1 MIDDH
6 RTLPHYPRKSL
17 VLAVRKQLNR
27 YGIRPTGSLP
37 TTLNQIWRDA
47 WEWAAACRYVG
58 CDRPNSRRLNWNKW
72 PTAREIAAQYVYLLL
87 ANMQSD
93 FALSLPYAA
102 RSGRVIPAAIAA
114 RYEIPTPS
122 TVPLL
127 EKDHATPTQGQM
139 D

>member
-6 RTLPHYPRKSL
+6 RTLPHFPRKSL

-37 TTLNQIWRDA
+37 TPLNQIWRDA

-58 CDRPNSRRLNWNKW
+58 CDRPNSRRMNWNKW

-87 ANMQSD
+87 ANMKSD

-102 RSGRVIPAAIAA
+102 RSGRKFPASN
-114 RYEIPTPS
+114 RCTLPNPYPFP
-122 TVPLL
+122 VPLIGERPCPL
-127 EKDHATPTQGQM
+127 KST
-139 D
+139 